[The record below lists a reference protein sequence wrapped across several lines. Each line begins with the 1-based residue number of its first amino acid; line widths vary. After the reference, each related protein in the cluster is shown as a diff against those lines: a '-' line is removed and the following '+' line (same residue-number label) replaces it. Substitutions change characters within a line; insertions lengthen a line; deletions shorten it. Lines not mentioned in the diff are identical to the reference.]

1 MPIIRWEPLRDL
13 VALQERM
20 NRLFEERLG
29 RTQGEDNLTAAFA
42 PPVDIYE
49 DEHEIVLE
57 VDVPG
62 LDQKDLDVRIENNTL
77 TIRGERKMQTE
88 VKEENF
94 HRVERAYGSFARS
107 FTVPPTVNAE
117 QIAASYTNGVLRLVL
132 AKREETRPKQIKVQ
146 IGEGKAN
153 AA

>member
-1 MPIIRWEPLRDL
+1 M
-13 VALQERM
+13 
-20 NRLFEERLG
+20 
-29 RTQGEDNLTAAFA
+29 
-42 PPVDIYE
+42 
-49 DEHEIVLE
+49 
-57 VDVPG
+57 PG